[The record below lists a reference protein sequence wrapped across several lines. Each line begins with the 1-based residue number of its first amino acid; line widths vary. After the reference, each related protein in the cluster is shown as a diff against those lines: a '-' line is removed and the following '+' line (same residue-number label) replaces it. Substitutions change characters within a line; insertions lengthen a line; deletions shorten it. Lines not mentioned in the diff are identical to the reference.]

1 MGERRGS
8 MKRHGAYAGL
18 GAVGLAL
25 IAGGAVRAADLYTYQ
40 SLITLDSPVE
50 GGATI
55 SGDFEV
61 GGVNASGVVAF
72 VSEFG
77 NGEGGLTVGPD
88 GRVQVLS
95 QPGADAPGGGVFAN
109 DVYSPLWIN
118 DAGNIAMGEDVDDG
132 TGSAVEILYYDKA
145 ANKWTVVE
153 KEHMA
158 APDGGTFTRATLDIT
173 GGFNMSPAI
182 DNANNIAF
190 GGNVTG
196 SPAGP
201 AGNGIFLWSPT
212 TQKLT
217 TIARPGTRV
226 TRGVLSEADSVAI
239 SNSNGYITF
248 EGDVGNSGN
257 HGAYVAKDG
266 VITELAAPHTV
277 APGGTDRFTRAR
289 FPHANSSGD
298 VVMLGRVGTSQYAGL
313 YLYTAKDKKLTAIV
327 KPGDTLPG
335 GGTLTTVERGYSAAF
350 HISDDGS
357 VVFGGQLDDGTGGVY
372 VYKNGTIT
380 PVAKTGQNLAGVGLV
395 DQLAGT
401 GGLPPGGA
409 AINSKG
415 QIAFPA
421 HTADGETHLVLATP
435 AAAPAPTAG
444 P

>member
-1 MGERRGS
+1 

-40 SLITLDSPVE
+40 SLITLDSPVG

-61 GGVNASGVVAF
+61 SGVNASGVVAF

-88 GRVQVLS
+88 GRVQALS
-95 QPGADAPGGGVFAN
+95 QPGANAPGGGMFVD
-109 DVYSPLWIN
+109 DVVWPWIN
-118 DAGNIAMGEDVDDG
+118 NAGNIAMGAYVDS
-132 TGSAVEILYYDKA
+132 GSGATLEILYYDKA
-145 ANKWTVVE
+145 ANQWAVVE
-153 KEHMA
+153 KKDMA
-158 APDGGTFTRATLDIT
+158 APDGGTFTRATPDLT
-173 GGFNMSPAI
+173 GGFGMNAAI
-182 DNANNIAF
+182 DNTNNIAF
-190 GGNVTG
+190 MGNVTG

-226 TRGVLSEADSVAI
+226 TRGALSEADSAAI
-239 SNSNGYITF
+239 SNSNEYITF
-248 EGDVGNSGN
+248 EGDVGHSGN

-266 VITELAAPHTV
+266 VITELAAPGTV

-289 FPHANSSGD
+289 LPHANSSGE
-298 VVMLGRVGTSQYAGL
+298 VVMLGRVGAHQSPGL

-335 GGTLTTVERGYSAAF
+335 GGTLRGVEAYPISLG
-350 HISDDGS
+350 ISDDGS
-357 VVFGGQLDDGTGGVY
+357 AVFGGQLDDDSGGVY

-380 PVAKTGQNLAGVGLV
+380 PVVKTGQNLAGVGMA
-395 DQLAGT
+395 DQLAHT
-401 GGLPPGGA
+401 GDLSSAGV

-421 HTADGETHLVLATP
+421 HTADGKTHLVLATP
-435 AAAPAPTAG
+435 AAAPPPTAG